1 MAGATDRIAE
11 IEARRNAR
19 KAALLAQED
28 EQRAT
33 DIEALDKAE
42 VEHGDSNV
50 CHMDVPYTPGMPTMV
65 IARCPSPVHVKRYQ
79 DRVKPKAN
87 GRASPDAPMDA
98 ARELTAMVLVYPS
111 KEVFAELVEQRPS
124 LDLQL
129 GVEALGLAQAS
140 RADEGKG

>member
-1 MAGATDRIAE
+1 MDDSDKIAE
-11 IEARRNAR
+11 IEARRAKR
-19 KAALLAQED
+19 KAGLAEQET
-28 EQRAT
+28 EQRVT
-33 DIEALDKAE
+33 DLEALDAAE

-65 IARCPSPVHVKRYQ
+65 IARCPKPSEVKRYQ

-87 GRASPDAPMDA
+87 GKTSPDAPMDA
-98 ARELTAMVLVYPS
+98 AKELTACVLVYPH
-111 KEVFAELVEQRPS
+111 KDVFATLCEQRPS

-140 RADEGKG
+140 RVDEGKG